1 MIPSHLTILWHPSLC
16 PIKHFYVTWSEN
28 REMMKMKRYFQSVKY
43 SFYIMLVCV
52 FIELINS
59 LFQLNLNQFGIL
71 PRSTDHLSGIIFSP
85 FLHGSWQHLMSNF
98 MAFIVLGGLIGLQ
111 STTRLLWVFSTQVV
125 ITGSLVWLFARG
137 GAVHIGMS
145 GVIYS
150 FWGLLLIYGVV
161 RRHFIHLL
169 ISIIVFIVYG
179 GLIYGVLPNQPSI
192 SFESHLLGAI
202 SGGVMGYYLAMF
214 DLKSSNH
221 L

>member
-1 MIPSHLTILWHPSLC
+1 MT
-16 PIKHFYVTWSEN
+16 N
-28 REMMKMKRYFQSVKY
+28 YFQSAKY
-43 SFYIMLVCV
+43 SFYIMMLCV

-71 PRSTDHLSGIIFSP
+71 PRSTRHLSGIIFAP
-85 FLHGSWQHLMSNF
+85 FLHAGWQHLLGNF
-98 MAFIVLGGLIGLQ
+98 IAFIVLGGLIGLQ
-111 STTRLLWVFSTQVV
+111 STTRLLWVFSIQVI

-137 GAVHIGMS
+137 DAVHIGMS
-145 GVIYS
+145 GVIYA

-161 RRHFIHLL
+161 RRHFMHLL
-169 ISIIVFIVYG
+169 ISVIVFIVYG
-179 GLIYGVLPNQPSI
+179 GLIYGILPSQPNI

-214 DLKSSNH
+214 DLKSSKN